1 MSAGADTGQSRRAA
15 PVNGRIIHGD
25 GVMLVRARYPAHEGR
40 YEGGGLL
47 RLALSLGDAE
57 RLTYRCGDTRID
69 GPWRAGQIVMTP
81 PGAPLESQCEAV
93 TTLGLAIDPA
103 MFGCGPSLDAAER
116 LGLIEDELLS
126 SVMKALWC
134 EADVHGASTAFFQH
148 GAELV
153 LRRLGELQGRSMAR
167 IAQPR
172 LSRERLNRALDWIE
186 NHLDGDITVSDMAA
200 QSGREVSGFARAFK
214 TETGCTPYAYLTRRR
229 MARAQA
235 LLRAGESV
243 ARTACA
249 CGYANPA
256 QFAMAFRR
264 LVGASP
270 TAWRAGSDAPAS
282 GEKGLG

>member
-1 MSAGADTGQSRRAA
+1 
-15 PVNGRIIHGD
+15 
-25 GVMLVRARYPAHEGR
+25 MLVRARYPAHEGR
-40 YEGGGLL
+40 YEGDAHL

-69 GPWRAGQIVMTP
+69 GPWRAGQIVVTP

-103 MFGCGPSLDAAER
+103 MVGGGRSLDATEG
-116 LGLIEDELLS
+116 LGLVEDELLS
-126 SVMKALWC
+126 SVMRALWC

-148 GAELV
+148 GAALV
-153 LRRLGELQGRSMAR
+153 VRRLGELQGSSIAT
-167 IAQPR
+167 IAQSRLPR
-172 LSRERLNRALDWIE
+172 ARLNLVLDWIE
-186 NHLDGDITVSDMAA
+186 NHLDGDITVGDMAA
-200 QSGREVSGFARAFK
+200 RAGREVSGFARAFK
-214 TETGCTPYAYLTRRR
+214 TDMGCTPYTYLTRRR

-256 QFAMAFRR
+256 QFSLAFRR
-264 LVGASP
+264 LLGASP
-270 TAWRAGSDAPAS
+270 TVWRARS
-282 GEKGLG
+282 